1 MPAPSLPL
9 DVASALSRL
18 DESDRQAISAY
29 IAKLDSTIASLEKR
43 LNITSNDDDDE
54 VVVEDA
60 LPMYTGDP
68 DGGDYDVAT
77 TAKMAAADYKDA
89 GDYNNALAKY
99 NEAIT
104 AAPPTALLLANRAA
118 ILLSLQRYDQSIHDC
133 DAALLI
139 NPDSA
144 KALRIRGE
152 CYMKQTQYHRALIDL
167 GTAQTA
173 DYDDNTAI
181 LLKEVKDKCAEIDA
195 EKVRLKNMEED
206 KLRKKAME
214 IKKAKASS
222 SAAAAAAAASS
233 SRGMPGGMPGM
244 GGMPEGMPDNMAGM
258 GGMMA
263 GLMSDPE
270 ISAGMKNPKIM
281 AAFTS
286 LMSGPGGPMGLMSNP
301 AKLQELMTDPEVGPF
316 MQKLMGKVMGGG
328 MGGMGGMGGGMG
340 GRGFDDDHDDMPDL
354 DGDDM
359 PDLVD

>member
-1 MPAPSLPL
+1 M
-9 DVASALSRL
+9 ASALSRL

-29 IAKLDSTIASLEKR
+29 IAKLDSTIALLEKR

-54 VVVEDA
+54 VVVEDD

-77 TAKMAAADYKDA
+77 TAKMAAANYKDA
-89 GDYNNALAKY
+89 GDYSNALAKY

-104 AAPPTALLLANRAA
+104 AAPPTALLLASRAA
-118 ILLSLQRYDQSIHDC
+118 TLLSLQRYDRSIHDC

-195 EKVRLKNMEED
+195 EKVRSKNMEED

-222 SAAAAAAAASS
+222 AAAAAAAAGSS

-244 GGMPEGMPDNMAGM
+244 GGMPNDMAGM
-258 GGMMA
+258 GGMMV

-328 MGGMGGMGGGMG
+328 GGGMGVMGGMGGGGGGMG
-340 GRGFDDDHDDMPDL
+340 GRGFDDDDDDMPDL

>member
-54 VVVEDA
+54 EVAVEDA

-89 GDYNNALAKY
+89 GDYSNALAKY

-118 ILLSLQRYDQSIHDC
+118 ILLSLQQYDQSIQDC
-133 DAALLI
+133 YAALLI

-222 SAAAAAAAASS
+222 AAAAAAAASS
-233 SRGMPGGMPGM
+233 SRGMPGGM

-328 MGGMGGMGGGMG
+328 GMGGMGGGGGMG
-340 GRGFDDDHDDMPDL
+340 GRGFDDDDDDL